1 MLNIPQINAEHAG
14 KNLNWTLILDAIED
28 GHRKE
33 KAVIGD
39 TFLNR
44 NTDTLLSRSA
54 WIDGVGFGV
63 KSVSVMPNNS
73 QYNLASIH
81 GAMLIFDDKTGVPIA
96 LMDSDLVTKWKTAGD
111 SVLGARLL
119 ARPESE
125 NLLIIGAGTVAE
137 NLIHAYSEI
146 FPNLSHISIWNRTQ
160 SRAEELAN
168 KLNLQGFDIKIEIDL
183 PKAVSN
189 ADIISTATMAR
200 EPILFGD
207 WVTAGTH
214 IDLIG
219 AFKADMR
226 EADDDLLKKARI
238 FVDSRDTTLKHI
250 GELMIPLSKGIIS
263 ESDILGDFYDL
274 VKGASG
280 RLNSNDI
287 TVFKNGG
294 GAHLDLM
301 TAMAM
306 LDNLA

>member
-1 MLNIPQINAEHAG
+1 MQNIPQINAEHVSE
-14 KNLNWTLILDAIED
+14 NLNWTLILDAIEA
-28 GHRKE
+28 GHHKE

-73 QYNLASIH
+73 QYELASIH

-111 SVLGARLL
+111 SVLGARML

-125 NLLIIGAGTVAE
+125 SLLIIGAGTVAE

-146 FPNLSHISIWNRTQ
+146 FPRLRHIRIWNRTQ
-160 SRAEELAN
+160 LRAEQLAY
-168 KLNLQGFDIKIEIDL
+168 KLNLQGFDIKIEPDL
-183 PKAVSN
+183 AKAVSN

-207 WVTAGTH
+207 WVKAGTH

-238 FVDSRDTTLKHI
+238 FVDSRDTTVKHI
-250 GELMIPLSKGIIS
+250 GELMIPLSHGIIS
-263 ESDILGDFYDL
+263 ENDILGDFYDL
-274 VKGASG
+274 AKGANG
-280 RLNSNDI
+280 RLNSSDI
-287 TVFKNGG
+287 TLFKNGG

-301 TAMAM
+301 TAMAI

>member
-1 MLNIPQINAEHAG
+1 MQNIPQINAEHVSE
-14 KNLNWTLILDAIED
+14 NLNWTLIADAIEA
-28 GHRKE
+28 GHHKK

-73 QYNLASIH
+73 QYDLASIH

-96 LMDSDLVTKWKTAGD
+96 LMDSDLVTKWKTASD
-111 SVLGARLL
+111 SVLGARML

-125 NLLIIGAGTVAE
+125 SLLIIGAGTVAE

-146 FPNLSHISIWNRTQ
+146 FPNLSHIRIWNRTQ
-160 SRAEELAN
+160 SRAEELAY
-168 KLNLQGFDIKIEIDL
+168 KLNLQGFDIKVEIDL
-183 PKAVSN
+183 AKAVSN
-189 ADIISTATMAR
+189 ADVISTATMAH

-207 WVTAGTH
+207 WVKAGTH

-226 EADDDLLKKARI
+226 EADDNLLKKARI

-250 GELMIPLSKGIIS
+250 GELMIPLSNGTIR

-274 VKGASG
+274 VKDTSG
-280 RLNSNDI
+280 RLDSNDI
-287 TVFKNGG
+287 TIFKNGG

-301 TAMAM
+301 TAMAI